1 VAKSKSDAKSEYARR
16 LKAYRRAAD
25 VSQEHLAKALGVHQP
40 YIAAI
45 EAGKINIG
53 LDKQEDIASFFGVKH
68 YYFSNPQAAIPNRED
83 LRESIIA
90 YIKDQDIDPGY
101 LESETPNYAKY
112 IDLLLDTDYLRIPRT
127 SREIAHELLI
137 RFDVDINSVRVS
149 DILSRAPRKDR
160 IVVSRADKG
169 NRNLYRLVRADKSG
183 G

>member
-1 VAKSKSDAKSEYARR
+1 MAKSKSDAKFEYARR

-45 EAGKINIG
+45 EAGKINIT

-68 YYFSNPQAAIPNRED
+68 YYFSDPQAAIPARED
-83 LRESIIA
+83 LRESIVTYVRA
-90 YIKDQDIDPGY
+90 QDIDPGY

-112 IDLLLDTDYLRIPRT
+112 IDLLLDTDYLRKPRT
-127 SREIAHELLI
+127 SREISNELSVRYGI
-137 RFDVDINSVRVS
+137 GINSVRVS

-169 NRNLYRLVRADKSG
+169 NRNLYRLV
-183 G
+183 